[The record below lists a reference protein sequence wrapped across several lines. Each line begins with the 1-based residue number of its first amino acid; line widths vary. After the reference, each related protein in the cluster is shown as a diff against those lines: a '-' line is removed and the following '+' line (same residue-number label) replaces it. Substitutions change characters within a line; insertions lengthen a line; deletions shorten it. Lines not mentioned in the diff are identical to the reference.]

1 MQDLFS
7 PLPKDS
13 TLDLPVQKILRQCRQ
28 AFIISFVITFI
39 CEILSITPMLYMMNV
54 MDYVLHSG
62 NGTTL
67 FTLTVLVIVFYIFW
81 SAVDWINSRL
91 LIRLSLRIDWELAAN
106 VFDASFRK
114 YIGQKSMN
122 VQQLL
127 DDVTSLRQFFT
138 GQPAQVLMKAPFALI
153 FIVIATL
160 FHPLLAAFALIATL
174 LMLVISYLTIKITS
188 PIMKV
193 SQDAQAE
200 ATRVAAASL
209 RQAETTLALGMLSG
223 VRNRW
228 HEQHKKYLSNQ
239 ENASEAKGLTDGLNK
254 VLQKSIPSLQMALG
268 AYLAMEGLITAG
280 MVMGSSMLIS
290 KAIAPIQ
297 GLIGGWK
304 DIIAA
309 RSAYDRLNSLLTEDL
324 KTKSSVKLPPP
335 EGRLEVVDAVGV
347 PPGHDKAVITD
358 LNFELD
364 PGQVLAI
371 VGPSAAGKTSLSKM
385 LLGLW
390 DPSQGSVRLDGVKIA
405 DWDHD
410 DVGPL
415 VGYVPQEIS
424 FFEGTVAENIARL
437 GEIVPEKVIE
447 AAKLIE
453 MHEVILGFPKGYDTI
468 IGDSGFAP
476 SGGQRQRLAIAR
488 AIYGMPKFVVMD
500 EPNSNLDELGE
511 TALINCVLALK
522 QNGGTVIITT
532 HRPRLVNVVDMML
545 VLKEGRQVAFGK
557 AQDILEA
564 VRRLQVIPA
573 EGEEGEE
580 GQDNEGVGPKG
591 QVGQVGQGVQNE
603 HADPSNGPGPTRVD
617 GDAHNTVSQAPPRL
631 EVV

>member
-591 QVGQVGQGVQNE
+591 QVGQGVQNE